1 MDEDDPELACLR
13 RETAGMTLEQFGEYL
28 ARKQM
33 FDPPLEGSLIA
44 GQPICMVP
52 DSDIKYGSFLE
63 WWFAVGR
70 KAPAVTTEGWGT
82 MSGPYATE
90 GRTDVI
96 PKEDWEKLPESERE
110 AIRRWADGIKIA
122 MFYD

>member
-1 MDEDDPELACLR
+1 MDEDDPELACLL
-13 RETAGMTLEQFGEYL
+13 RETAGMTSEQVGEYL
-28 ARKQM
+28 ASKEM

-44 GQPICMVP
+44 GRPLCMVP
-52 DSDIKYGSFLE
+52 DSDIKYRSFLE

-70 KAPAVTTEGWGT
+70 KAPSVTTEGWGIV
-82 MSGPYATE
+82 SGPYATR

-110 AIRRWADGIKIA
+110 AIRRWADGIRTA